1 MKVLVIGLGRMGQ
14 AVLRDLMESD
24 DVTEIVA
31 ADINIEPLKD
41 YVDKL
46 REIDER
52 AEKIESIRVDATDR
66 DQLRDVLKRGFDV
79 VSDCLLWTYTPLVTK
94 ACIDAG
100 TSHVDL
106 SSEPSI
112 QEIHELDK
120 IAKDAGVTIIPDC
133 GQDPGMDNVVE
144 GYAARKLDKVKKIHM
159 YMADGIPQKG
169 TPAYYNPLQY
179 TAIWTVEGIIAELA
193 GKTEILM
200 GGKEVEVDKLAEPET
215 LIFPEPIGEVEAWY
229 SKYPKTLIETLGLKD
244 VEEAWD
250 KTVRWPG
257 WCETWR
263 KLIALN
269 LISTEPMTI
278 KSFKLTPLDFFTQ
291 LFEKYLKPDFDAG
304 DRDLVIEKIEV
315 TGEKDG
321 VDMEYSYLLTAFYD
335 EDKDLAAFQR
345 TTCYPIS
352 IVSQMVG
359 RGDIKE
365 KGVIHCGKIG
375 WNTEH
380 AKKFFAELAKRGL
393 IINESVTTPLP

>member
-1 MKVLVIGLGRMGQ
+1 MGQ
-14 AVLRDLMESD
+14 AVLRDLVESD
-24 DVTEIVA
+24 EVTEIVA
-31 ADINIEPLKD
+31 ADIHIETLKD
-41 YVDKL
+41 YVNKL

-52 AEKIESIRVDATDR
+52 AEKIEPIRIDATDR

-106 SSEPSI
+106 SSNLSP
-112 QEIHELDK
+112 QEILELDK
-120 IAKDAGVTIIPDC
+120 TAKDARVTIIPDC
-133 GQDPGMDNVVE
+133 GMDPGIDHVVE
-144 GYAARKLDKVKKIHM
+144 GYVARKLDKVKKIHL
-159 YMADGIPQKG
+159 YIADGIPQKG
-169 TPAYYNPLQY
+169 TPAYYTPLQY
-179 TAIWTVEGIIAELA
+179 TAIWTVTGIISELS
-193 GKTEILM
+193 GKTKILV
-200 GGKEVEVDKLAEPET
+200 GGKEVEVDKMAEPET
-215 LIFPEPIGEVEAWY
+215 VIFPEPIGEVEAWY
-229 SKYPKTLIETLGLKD
+229 SKYPKMLIETLGLKD

-263 KLIALN
+263 NLIALN

-278 KSFKLTPLDFFTQ
+278 KGVKLTPLEFFTQ

-304 DRDLVIEKIEV
+304 DRDLVVEKIEV

-321 VDMEYSYLLTAFYD
+321 VDMKYSYLLTAFYD

-352 IVSQMVG
+352 IVSQMIG

-375 WNTEH
+375 WNTEL
-380 AKKFFAELAKRGL
+380 AKKFFAELAKRNL
-393 IINESVTTPLP
+393 IINESVTTPLS

>member
-1 MKVLVIGLGRMGQ
+1 MGQ
-14 AVLRDLMESD
+14 AVLKDLMESD
-24 DVTEIVA
+24 EVKEIVA
-31 ADINIEPLKD
+31 ADINIETLKD
-41 YVDKL
+41 YVNKL

-52 AEKIESIRVDATDR
+52 AEKIEPIRIDATNL

-94 ACIDAG
+94 ACVDAG

-106 SSEPSI
+106 SSDLSP
-112 QEIHELDK
+112 QEILELDK
-120 IAKDAGVTIIPDC
+120 TAKDTGATIIPDC
-133 GQDPGMDNVVE
+133 GQDPGIDNVVE
-144 GYAARKLDKVKKIHM
+144 GYAARKLDEVKKIHM
-159 YMADGIPQKG
+159 YIADGIPQKG

-179 TAIWTVEGIIAELA
+179 TAIWTVTGIISELS

-200 GGKEVEVDKLAEPET
+200 GGKEVEVDKLVEPET

-229 SKYPKTLIETLGLKD
+229 SKYPKMLIETLGLKD

-269 LISTEPMTI
+269 LTSTEPMTI
-278 KSFKLTPLDFFTQ
+278 KGVKTSPLEFFTQ
-291 LFEKYLKPDFDAG
+291 LLEKYLKPDAEAG
-304 DRDLVIEKIEV
+304 DRDLVVEKIEAV
-315 TGEKDG
+315 GEKDG
-321 VDMEYSYLLTAFYD
+321 VDMKYSYLMIDFYD
-335 EDKDLAAFQR
+335 EDKGLTAFQR
-345 TTCYPIS
+345 ATCYPIS
-352 IVSQMVG
+352 IVSQMIG

-375 WNTEH
+375 WNREL
-380 AKKFFAELAKRGL
+380 AKKFFSELAKRNL
-393 IINESVTTPLP
+393 IINETVTTPLS